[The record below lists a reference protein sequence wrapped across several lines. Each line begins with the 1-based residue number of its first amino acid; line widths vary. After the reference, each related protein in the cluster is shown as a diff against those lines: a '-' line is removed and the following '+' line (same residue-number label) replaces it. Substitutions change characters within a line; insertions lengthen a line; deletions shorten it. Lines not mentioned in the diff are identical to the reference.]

1 MGLFDKFKKKET
13 PSKPEEKGVEE
24 LKFKLI
30 DCDYAPQDMENQLPI
45 TFSII
50 RQLPGSDTNDYWLA
64 KCEKPIKYG
73 DKNINYIV
81 VGCRYVGSKLGKGVG
96 NIALNVAYVI
106 DESLL
111 DDTNMNFEKCEYVAI
126 CIAEELGSDAAKVK
140 THNLGGCIITKSLYE
155 GTSKLKW
162 IFREEGVNPVDNG
175 WRAIGDTDTEEYI
188 NTPGN
193 NVVVDFDRLVEIEPA
208 VLSIYNMPVGT
219 DLEFFHDETGRYFID
234 THTGK
239 RIS

>member
-1 MGLFDKFKKKET
+1 MGLFDKFKKKE
-13 PSKPEEKGVEE
+13 SE
-24 LKFKLI
+24 
-30 DCDYAPQDMENQLPI
+30 PI
-45 TFSII
+45 
-50 RQLPGSDTNDYWLA
+50 
-64 KCEKPIKYG
+64 
-73 DKNINYIV
+73 
-81 VGCRYVGSKLGKGVG
+81 
-96 NIALNVAYVI
+96 
-106 DESLL
+106 
-111 DDTNMNFEKCEYVAI
+111 
-126 CIAEELGSDAAKVK
+126 K